1 MRRLVFVALIASIYL
16 VGCGPENL
24 RAARISAIEGS
35 AIRGQELFAA
45 HCVSCHKRGGLMRTV
60 AWYPKGAFLT
70 VVLDGVPGTEMP
82 GYASLSDQELADIY
96 VYIEDAGK
104 R

>member
-1 MRRLVFVALIASIYL
+1 
-16 VGCGPENL
+16 
-24 RAARISAIEGS
+24 
-35 AIRGQELFAA
+35 
-45 HCVSCHKRGGLMRTV
+45 MRTV

>member
-1 MRRLVFVALIASIYL
+1 MRRFVYLALIATIHL
-16 VGCGPENL
+16 AGCGPENP

-70 VVLDGVPGTEMP
+70 VVLDGVAETEMP
-82 GYASLSDQELADIY
+82 GYASLSDQEIADIY
-96 VYIEDAGK
+96 AYIEDAGK